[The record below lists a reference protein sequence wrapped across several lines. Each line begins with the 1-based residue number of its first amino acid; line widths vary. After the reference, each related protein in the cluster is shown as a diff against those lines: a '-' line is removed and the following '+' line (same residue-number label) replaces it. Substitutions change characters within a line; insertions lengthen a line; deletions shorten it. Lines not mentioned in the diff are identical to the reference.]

1 MLFYYIIILIG
12 ILIDQFSK
20 WMVLSFLKPV
30 GSTAII
36 PSILHLTYTEND
48 GAAFSMLAGHQFF
61 LILITL
67 LFIIVIFYFFL
78 RLPKNR
84 RYFELN
90 LSFAMILSGA
100 ISNLL
105 DRIFR
110 NFVVDFID
118 LRIIG
123 FAIFNVADMLV
134 VGGCILLIYQLF
146 LNKELLNDDNDVFSL
161 PGKKP
166 QK

>member
-1 MLFYYIIILIG
+1 
-12 ILIDQFSK
+12 
-20 WMVLSFLKPV
+20 
-30 GSTAII
+30 
-36 PSILHLTYTEND
+36 
-48 GAAFSMLAGHQFF
+48 
-61 LILITL
+61 
-67 LFIIVIFYFFL
+67 
-78 RLPKNR
+78 
-84 RYFELN
+84 
-90 LSFAMILSGA
+90 MILSGA